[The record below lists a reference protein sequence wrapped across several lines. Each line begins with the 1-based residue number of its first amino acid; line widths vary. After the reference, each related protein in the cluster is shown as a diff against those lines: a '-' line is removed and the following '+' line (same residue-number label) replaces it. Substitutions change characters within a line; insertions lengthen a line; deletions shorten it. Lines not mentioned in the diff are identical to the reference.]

1 MSIRYPI
8 PEGPDLPIIIKG
20 EWHMLPIELPIEELT
35 KVLEAVCKKIYKVDC
50 DIYWQ
55 EDMRLFQYHILVKIQ
70 GRKTEKIGTVE
81 GNRIIKVEPAI
92 RLIEDWL
99 NAREKLAAPAPEKI
113 ELIKPLRC
121 ECCGGTIKDLK
132 CEYCGAEYK
141 AVQEEKNAGF
151 YSQGKWNSERMDD
164 WTKRRFSY

>member
-8 PEGPDLPIIIKG
+8 PKNPDMPMLIKG
-20 EWHMLPIELPIEELT
+20 ELHILPKELPIEELT

-50 DIYWQ
+50 DIYWE
-55 EDMRLFQYHILVKIQ
+55 EDQRLLQYHILIKIQ
-70 GRKTEKIGTVE
+70 GKKAEKIGTIE
-81 GNRIIKVEPAI
+81 GNSIIEVEPAI
-92 RLIEDWL
+92 RLVEEWL

-141 AVQEEKNAGF
+141 AV
-151 YSQGKWNSERMDD
+151 
-164 WTKRRFSY
+164 